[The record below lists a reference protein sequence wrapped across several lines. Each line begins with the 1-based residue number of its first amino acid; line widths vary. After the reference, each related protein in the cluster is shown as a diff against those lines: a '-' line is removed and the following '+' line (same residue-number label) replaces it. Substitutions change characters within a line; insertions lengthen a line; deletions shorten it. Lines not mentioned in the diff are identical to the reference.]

1 MLLLCYYTKS
11 RGVCTFCFAL
21 KNGTDTHLSTTP
33 TSRTLFDSKCQQ
45 EKGKMRTV
53 SRYRVTT
60 RACAGYHDRVGIQ
73 SYTRIPKSEIRT
85 REVSTQAS
93 TQATTC
99 VPYISPSHELPTTT
113 QASHS
118 RTQEKAVD
126 AIDRPAPPQAHPP
139 STTRFQPST
148 PSQRHKHLGRFT
160 TPAKASDATRP
171 PYTHTPHPHPH
182 TTLHQASPSLH
193 TRKYPT
199 TPCAY
204 TLRLDPHPR
213 HNPPNPSTNAA
224 QVRAA
229 KG

>member
-1 MLLLCYYTKS
+1 MCYYTKS

-33 TSRTLFDSKCQQ
+33 TSRTLFDSKCPQ

-53 SRYRVTT
+53 SRYRVIT
-60 RACAGYHDRVGIQ
+60 RACARYLDRVGIQ

-148 PSQRHKHLGRFT
+148 PIPAPQTSRPVYHSRESVRRNPTTVHSHTAPAPAHHPSPNLTIPPYKEVLHYPLRLHPKARS
-160 TPAKASDATRP
+160 TPAS
-171 PYTHTPHPHPH
+171 
-182 TTLHQASPSLH
+182 QSP
-193 TRKYPT
+193 
-199 TPCAY
+199 
-204 TLRLDPHPR
+204 
-213 HNPPNPSTNAA
+213 
-224 QVRAA
+224 
-229 KG
+229 